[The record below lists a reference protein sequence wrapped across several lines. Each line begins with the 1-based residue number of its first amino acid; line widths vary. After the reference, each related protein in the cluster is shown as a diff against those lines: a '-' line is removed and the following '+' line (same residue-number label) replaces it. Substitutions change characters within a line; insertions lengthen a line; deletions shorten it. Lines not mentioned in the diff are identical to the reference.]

1 MPIPSNN
8 YHHSLQPNLMF
19 FVHLTFQSPKNLF
32 SRKFLCCQLELLLIV
47 IPDVDN
53 QELITDSSSENST
66 NIDSDQVLFDLDC
79 TDAII
84 DESIMMLEK
93 TQHELD
99 AMLDN
104 LNLMFP
110 LIEDHPNSMMSM
122 YKFLTQMEFNL
133 MISKSR
139 MMKMIFKYKTRM
151 ILI

>member
-1 MPIPSNN
+1 MLPTG
-8 YHHSLQPNLMF
+8 
-19 FVHLTFQSPKNLF
+19 TFIDSY
-32 SRKFLCCQLELLLIV
+32 
-47 IPDVDN
+47 PDVDN
-53 QELITDSSSENST
+53 QELITDSSSDNST

-110 LIEDHPNSMMSM
+110 LIEDPAR
-122 YKFLTQMEFNL
+122 
-133 MISKSR
+133 IR
-139 MMKMIFKYKTRM
+139 
-151 ILI
+151 